1 MRMSLSDELKR
12 HYEAVLR
19 DLQSESAQVQSQIAP
34 LQARLKELHYSV
46 RTLAKKLN
54 PDVPIRTILPVIRPT
69 ATNQKYVRLSVRWA
83 ILDLLSDTRG
93 RSSSE
98 IAEELKA
105 AGIQTKAA
113 NFVNNV
119 SAVLTTTMKEEVQ
132 QLPDNKWEL
141 TETGRDAID
150 HIRTTPK
157 FRNSIPWSA

>member
-1 MRMSLSDELKR
+1 MHMSLSDELKR

-19 DLQSESAQVQSQIAP
+19 DLQNESAQVQSQIAP
-34 LQARLKELHYSV
+34 LQARLKELHYSI

-69 ATNQKYVRLSVRWA
+69 TTNQKYVRLSVRWA
-83 ILDLLSDTRG
+83 ILDLLSDTRA

-113 NFVNNV
+113 N
-119 SAVLTTTMKEEVQ
+119 
-132 QLPDNKWEL
+132 
-141 TETGRDAID
+141 
-150 HIRTTPK
+150 
-157 FRNSIPWSA
+157 